1 MWIIQQVESMDS
13 SSKICNSDMFD
24 MTISFGMMALLEII
38 YVDFCLKGHLVS
50 NYIEGPAPTII
61 SCFSK
66 DIWARSWFMMSM
78 LVGQMTFFTCSRF
91 FDGKAARQH
100 HWSSN
105 PQESS
110 HDINLLYMN
119 WTCWTCTLC
128 HESRKWY
135 AMYVWMY
142 ACMYVR
148 MYTVQ
153 YTIIEAIN
161 TLNHTLPVTDFTP
174 CHPDFTPGSESA
186 AVQGLTLAPR
196 NCVKTQVAWDV
207 LFHSISQNTT
217 CGIFSV
223 LKMAV
228 RYYEVPEVF
237 SWVSWRSFIHTS
249 FSLCCFCLHFMYI
262 GIVPPLP
269 CFDPTK
275 VLTWLNRGE
284 SQAWR
289 NSVTPL
295 SKYIMFI
302 QQLYTYVDCIWL
314 KANAFR
320 CFWWSCSNIFSRR
333 DVLIKKL
340 ITRTNHQTIEHQPS
354 LFVHLLLKETN
365 GRLLEGHGVTS
376 LSIFFL
382 QVPWDVVLS
391 QFAVNKVFSNP
402 NLWVSGVPVQNPGGD
417 QLGWWKYWSCRSDR

>member
-24 MTISFGMMALLEII
+24 MTISFGMMVLLQII

-66 DIWARSWFMMSM
+66 DILARSWCQCWLGKWLFSHVLGFWTEKL
-78 LVGQMTFFTCSRF
+78 LVSIFEAPTLKRVAMIST
-91 FDGKAARQH
+91 
-100 HWSSN
+100 
-105 PQESS
+105 
-110 HDINLLYMN
+110 YMN
-119 WTCWTCTLC
+119 WICWNCTLC

-161 TLNHTLPVTDFTP
+161 TLNHTLPVTDFTL

-196 NCVKTQVAWDV
+196 NCVKTPVAWDV

-237 SWVSWRSFIHTS
+237 SWVSWRRFIHTS
-249 FSLCCFCLHFMYI
+249 FMLFLPPFHVYRDCSSLTMFWPNQSADVVKSRWI
-262 GIVPPLP
+262 
-269 CFDPTK
+269 
-275 VLTWLNRGE
+275 
-284 SQAWR
+284 A
-289 NSVTPL
+289 SVT
-295 SKYIMFI
+295 K
-302 QQLYTYVDCIWL
+302 
-314 KANAFR
+314 
-320 CFWWSCSNIFSRR
+320 FS
-333 DVLIKKL
+333 
-340 ITRTNHQTIEHQPS
+340 H
-354 LFVHLLLKETN
+354 
-365 GRLLEGHGVTS
+365 TS
-376 LSIFFL
+376 LSLYTNI
-382 QVPWDVVLS
+382 
-391 QFAVNKVFSNP
+391 
-402 NLWVSGVPVQNPGGD
+402 
-417 QLGWWKYWSCRSDR
+417 